1 MMVPWIVQ
9 LGRPEWV
16 GTTIAQAK
24 KKHHDHESRTTPQ
37 PLCADC
43 ITIIYFSNVTV
54 FRKERKFFSSPNKCM
69 IWFEQSTLVLT
80 SFPYVI
86 MYLLPS

>member
-16 GTTIAQAK
+16 GTTVAQAK

-37 PLCADC
+37 PLCSDY
-43 ITIIYFSNVTV
+43 ITIFLFYYCNCFLK
-54 FRKERKFFSSPNKCM
+54 RE
-69 IWFEQSTLVLT
+69 E
-80 SFPYVI
+80 SF
-86 MYLLPS
+86 